1 VNDIL
6 YISRIDAKMI
16 QVKRQNT
23 DFALTFD
30 AHCHMGWSANL
41 NTDIKTIVENPYE
54 HLQIVVDEEMVGK
67 VIEYLTHY
75 AIFYTEEG
83 MVRAKYEYRM
93 GALNITIENTGK
105 GISADTLPHVFD
117 RFYRDNS
124 HKQCGSGLL
133 LPIVKGLV
141 ELMDGNIELSSEEG
155 KGTTIWISIPCE
167 LVSSELKKDII

>member
-1 VNDIL
+1 
-6 YISRIDAKMI
+6 
-16 QVKRQNT
+16 
-23 DFALTFD
+23 
-30 AHCHMGWSANL
+30 
-41 NTDIKTIVENPYE
+41 
-54 HLQIVVDEEMVGK
+54 MVGK

>member
-1 VNDIL
+1 
-6 YISRIDAKMI
+6 
-16 QVKRQNT
+16 
-23 DFALTFD
+23 
-30 AHCHMGWSANL
+30 
-41 NTDIKTIVENPYE
+41 
-54 HLQIVVDEEMVGK
+54 
-67 VIEYLTHY
+67 
-75 AIFYTEEG
+75 
-83 MVRAKYEYRM
+83 M

-117 RFYRDNS
+117 RFYRYNGQA
-124 HKQCGSGLL
+124 QCGSGLL